1 MAKKDEIQGVQCENA
16 DFEIMRRQLA
26 RLEKMLTDK
35 FTEVNDRIGNIQV
48 QAPAFPPPAEPQQ
61 PQPIEV
67 SLPDNLASREDIR
80 ALSGVIQTL
89 NGTVSLVMKS
99 LAEIQKA
106 FAAMPRPDVEAI
118 ATDAAMK
125 AAQATADKV
134 VSELTPKIDG
144 SADKA
149 VRLGAVKTTGISF
162 DDAASI
168 HKTMKEMDKKIDV
181 QKDYTRLRKVN
192 RNLLIAIMVLFNIAC
207 LLGWGAYKLW
217 GQRNEL
223 MCVEWIYRSVRSMLN
238 ASNTEAINHIEKELI
253 FGTEEQCDSIK
264 TLTVKREETGIPFHN
279 FQPHDDWKPEPPKP
293 KAEKPNPKKEAE
305 IDRFPLPHQRNSRLT
320 PGEIQAIKDMRA
332 SPNIP
337 EDAKPE
343 LPEGYE

>member
-35 FTEVNDRIGNIQV
+35 FTEVNDRIGSITIH
-48 QAPAFPPPAEPQQ
+48 APAFPPPGQPQQ

-67 SLPDNLASREDIR
+67 SLPDNIASREDIR
-80 ALSGVIQTL
+80 TLSGVIQTL

-134 VSELTPKIDG
+134 VADLTPKIDD

-168 HKTMKEMDKKIDV
+168 HQTMKEMNKKIDI
-181 QKDYTRLRKVN
+181 QKDYARLRKVN
-192 RNLLIAIMVLFNIAC
+192 RNLFIAIMVLFNIAC
-207 LLGWGAYKLW
+207 LLGWGANELW
-217 GQRNEL
+217 KERNEL
-223 MCVEWIYRSVRSMLN
+223 MRVEWLYRGLRSMINPKDTTSLYGMEQSILSGTKEQRESWQTTVVN
-238 ASNTEAINHIEKELI
+238 HEA
-253 FGTEEQCDSIK
+253 
-264 TLTVKREETGIPFHN
+264 TGIPFRN
-279 FQPHDDWKPEPPKP
+279 FQPHDDWQPKPPKP
-293 KAEKPNPKKEAE
+293 QTEEPKPAKETE
-305 IDRFPLPHQRNSRLT
+305 IDRFPLPHQRERKLT

-332 SPNIP
+332 DPNIP

>member
-1 MAKKDEIQGVQCENA
+1 MAKKDDIQGVQCENA

-35 FTEVNDRIGNIQV
+35 FTEVNDRIGSITVQV
-48 QAPAFPPPAEPQQ
+48 PAFPPPAEPHQ

-67 SLPDNLASREDIR
+67 SLPDNLASCEDIH
-80 ALSGVIQTL
+80 ALSDVIQTL

-106 FAAMPRPDVEAI
+106 FAAMPRPDVETI

-125 AAQATADKV
+125 AAQATAHKV
-134 VSELTPKIDG
+134 ISDLTPKIDN

-168 HKTMKEMDKKIDV
+168 HQTMKEMDKKIDV
-181 QKDYTRLRKVN
+181 QKDYARLRKVN
-192 RNLLIAIMVLFNIAC
+192 RNLVIAIMVLFNIAC
-207 LLGWGAYKLW
+207 LLGWGANELW
-217 GQRNEL
+217 KERNEL
-223 MCVEWIYRSVRSMLN
+223 MRVEWLYRSVRSR
-238 ASNTEAINHIEKELI
+238 INGSYSEFITGMEKEILS
-253 FGTEEQCDSIK
+253 GSDEQCDSIK
-264 TLTVKREETGIPFHN
+264 TETVSREETGIPFHN

-293 KAEKPNPKKEAE
+293 KTEKPDPKKEAE
-305 IDRFPLPHQRNSRLT
+305 IDRFPLPHQRKSRLT